1 MSNRNVTLVF
11 AAAVAL
17 ILILSSLFTVKE
29 HDQAIVFQFGEA
41 KRVENAWNNGADAN
55 AGLKVKLPFIQNVV
69 RVSRRNLEVDLRP
82 VELLASDQERLIV
95 DAFVRYRITDPIRFY
110 EKLRN
115 ETGAQDQLQAIFDS
129 TLRDVL
135 GRVDTTEIISG
146 RRSELMAE
154 IQNVAD
160 TVASNEDLGI
170 DIIDVR
176 IKRAD
181 LPQENNNQVFNR
193 MVSQRTLEANLIRAE
208 GTERAREISATA
220 EKEATIIRAEAQRQ
234 AEIIRGEGDGER
246 TRIFA
251 EAYER
256 DPEFYAFYRS
266 MEAYR
271 KGLGTGTTYVLS
283 PDSDFLG
290 YLDSQKGYSGRR

>member
-1 MSNRNVTLVF
+1 MNQRLVML
-11 AAAVAL
+11 AVLGGLIIIAL
-17 ILILSSLFTVKE
+17 FGALFTVEE
-29 HDQAIVFQFGEA
+29 HEQAIVFQFGEA
-41 KRVENAWNNGADAN
+41 QRVENSWGEEPD
-55 AGLKVKLPFIQNVV
+55 AGLKLKTPFVENVV
-69 RVSRRNLEVDLRP
+69 YLSRRNLEVDLRP
-82 VELLASDQERLIV
+82 VELLASDQERLVV

-115 ETGAQDQLQAIFDS
+115 ERGAQDQLQAIFDS

-135 GRVDTTEIISG
+135 GRVDTPEIISG

-154 IQNVAD
+154 IQSTADGVAE
-160 TVASNEDLGI
+160 AEDLGI

-181 LPQENNNQVFNR
+181 LPQDNYSRVFDR
-193 MVSQRTLEANLIRAE
+193 MVSQRNLEANLIRAE
-208 GTERAREISATA
+208 GQERAQEIRATA

-251 EAYER
+251 EAYEK

-266 MEAYR
+266 MEAYQ
-271 KGLGTGTTYVLS
+271 KGLGSGTTYVLS
-283 PDSDFLG
+283 PDSDFLS
-290 YLDSQKGYSGRR
+290 YLDDQSGRRNRR

>member
-1 MSNRNVTLVF
+1 MNQRLI
-11 AAAVAL
+11 ALAVLGGL
-17 ILILSSLFTVKE
+17 IIIAILGSLFTVEE
-29 HDQAIVFQFGEA
+29 HEQAIVFQFGEA
-41 KRVENAWNNGADAN
+41 QRVENPWSEEAN
-55 AGLKVKLPFIQNVV
+55 AGLKVKAPFIEQVV
-69 RVSRRNLEVDLRP
+69 YLSRRNLEVDLRP
-82 VELLASDQERLIV
+82 VELLASDQERLVV

-115 ETGAQDQLQAIFDS
+115 ESGAQDQLQAIFDS

-135 GRVDTTEIISG
+135 GRVDTPEIISG
-146 RRSELMAE
+146 RRAELMGE
-154 IQNVAD
+154 IQSVAD
-160 TVASNEDLGI
+160 GVAETEDLGI

-181 LPQENNNQVFNR
+181 LPQDNYQRVFDR
-193 MVSQRTLEANLIRAE
+193 MVSQRNLEANLIRAE
-208 GTERAREISATA
+208 GQERAQEIRATA

-251 EAYER
+251 EAFEK

-271 KGLGTGTTYVLS
+271 KGLREGTTYVLS
-283 PDSDFLG
+283 PDSDFLS
-290 YLDSQKGYSGRR
+290 YLDDQAGGRNRRR

>member
-1 MSNRNVTLVF
+1 MNQRL
-11 AAAVAL
+11 VAL
-17 ILILSSLFTVKE
+17 AVLGGLIIIAILGSLFTVEE
-29 HDQAIVFQFGEA
+29 HEQAIVFQFGEA
-41 KRVENAWNNGADAN
+41 QRVENPWGEEAN
-55 AGLKVKLPFIQNVV
+55 AGLKLKAPFIEQVV
-69 RVSRRNLEVDLRP
+69 YLSRRNLEVDLRP
-82 VELLASDQERLIV
+82 VELLASDQERLVV

-110 EKLRN
+110 ETLRN
-115 ETGAQDQLQAIFDS
+115 ERGAQDQLQTIFDS

-135 GRVDTTEIISG
+135 GRVSQTDIISG
-146 RRSELMAE
+146 RRAELMAE

-160 TVASNEDLGI
+160 SVAEAEDLGI

-181 LPQENNNQVFNR
+181 LPQENYARVFER
-193 MVSQRTLEANLIRAE
+193 MISQRTLEANLLRAE

-220 EKEATIIRAEAQRQ
+220 EREATVIRADAQRQ

-251 EAYER
+251 EAFEK

-271 KGLGTGTTYVLS
+271 KGLRNGTTYVLS
-283 PDSDFLG
+283 PDSDFLS
-290 YLDSQKGYSGRR
+290 YLDDQQGPRGRR

>member
-1 MSNRNVTLVF
+1 MNTRIAILGAS
-11 AAAVAL
+11 AVVL
-17 ILILSSLFTVKE
+17 ILLVISLLFTVQE
-29 HDQAIVFQFGEA
+29 HEQAIVFQFGEA
-41 KRVENAWNNGADAN
+41 KRVENPWGEDSN
-55 AGLKVKLPFIQNVV
+55 AGLKLKLPAPIQNVV
-69 RVSRRNLEVDLRP
+69 KVSRRNLEVDLRP

-115 ETGAQDQLQAIFDS
+115 EQGAQDQLQAIFDS

-135 GRVDTTEIISG
+135 GRVDTPEIISG

-154 IQNVAD
+154 IQTVAD
-160 TVASNEDLGI
+160 TVAENEDLGI

-181 LPQENNNQVFNR
+181 LPQENSEGVFKR
-193 MVSQRTLEANLIRAE
+193 MVSQRALEANLIRAE
-208 GTERAREISATA
+208 GQEKAREISATA

-251 EAYER
+251 EAFEK

-266 MEAYR
+266 MEAYK

-290 YLDSQKGYSGRR
+290 YLDNQHGNSRR